1 MRLGDA
7 SGEMLLDKLLPR
19 SSGGDLTLRT
29 GVGLLE

>member
-19 SSGGDLTLRT
+19 LEGGDLTLRA
-29 GVGLLE
+29 GLGLLE